1 MDKSASP
8 FFLPTDQNLMKKSV
22 QNNSWHNIVSAMNC
36 SSDNYQHQSVSSNS
50 LKSRFHHSSPYSVTN
65 FHSARQRQVKRRG
78 VSPKIFPRKIHV
90 TEEKVATDIGNLFIS
105 NRKHYQPSLKSC
117 SRRRTF
123 SEIENSIQL
132 DSDSDT
138 EDHIEIQVSSEFQ
151 IEIDKFKRGFF
162 CSTSNSLSIPSSSTA
177 LVLWKPPS
185 GAVDELWRTLHKTT
199 ETPSS
204 NNPQN
209 ENGVTAHEVASR
221 TINSALETN
230 CWTNKTAS
238 NSNILCDDVFFH
250 NNNNTDYVDLM
261 EL

>member
-1 MDKSASP
+1 MIMFCFLSANC
-8 FFLPTDQNLMKKSV
+8 FLCVYFKKCC
-22 QNNSWHNIVSAMNC
+22 A
-36 SSDNYQHQSVSSNS
+36 
-50 LKSRFHHSSPYSVTN
+50 
-65 FHSARQRQVKRRG
+65 
-78 VSPKIFPRKIHV
+78 
-90 TEEKVATDIGNLFIS
+90 FICAV
-105 NRKHYQPSLKSC
+105 PACLIILLLVD
-117 SRRRTF
+117 F
-123 SEIENSIQL
+123 SIQL

-151 IEIDKFKRGFF
+151 KEIDKFKRGFF
-162 CSTSNSLSIPSSSTA
+162 CSTSNSLSIPSTSTA

-199 ETPSS
+199 EETPSS